1 MHPQSGRATAMSSSR
16 IDVVQ
21 AEAEDGEEYVL
32 GVLIEWYIRRH
43 NSPRIPKILSSQL
56 TRPEAAHGVTT
67 HSIMNAFNG
76 AGSLPIHTAP
86 SQISI
91 MDVFFPGFTG
101 ISASMQQLLAGNLNS
116 YAHLVCMGGMFL
128 FLGRYAYRYMTELVE
143 AYFTSTVHV
152 SYYNETYDMLIAW
165 VSTQPFAHKARS
177 SLVSIDGMQ
186 RRAYADGLS
195 KEYKKK
201 PLRFSPWNGSFFFVY
216 KKHLLRFQ
224 CMAKDTKEE
233 ISISCIGGSS
243 QILREL
249 LSDCRAKYLKL
260 IQKKT
265 AVFEHNDGEWRKAK
279 ARDIRPISTVI
290 MDEGEKTALLKDI
303 EDFLDE
309 RARGWYARRGIPY
322 RRGFLLYGPPGT
334 GKSSFSL
341 SVAGRFELDI
351 YVLNLSSI
359 DDSRLSSLFA
369 QLPPHCVILLE
380 DIDAASTAR
389 TEDSETTKNT
399 GQAAVGP
406 SQKSKSQGNVS
417 LSALLNALDGVSSQE
432 GRLLIMTT
440 NHIERLDDALIR
452 PGRVDRQVLFQLA
465 DHKMSSR
472 LFCTVFK
479 RSDGDQRT
487 TGKEFDDETIERL
500 ADEFAAKV
508 PDQVFSPA
516 EILLSF
522 LLERKQ
528 SPTDAV
534 ADVENWVAKT
544 SKERGK
550 VKNYARARAIANP
563 TDSFEDLAESS
574 QAHNA

>member
-1 MHPQSGRATAMSSSR
+1 M
-16 IDVVQ
+16 
-21 AEAEDGEEYVL
+21 
-32 GVLIEWYIRRH
+32 
-43 NSPRIPKILSSQL
+43 NS
-56 TRPEAAHGVTT
+56 
-67 HSIMNAFNG
+67 FNV
-76 AGSLPIHTAP
+76 AGSLPIHTFP

-91 MDVFFPGFTG
+91 VDAFFPGFTA
-101 ISASMQQLLAGNLNS
+101 ISASIQQVLAGNLNS
-116 YAHLVCMGGMFL
+116 YAHLLCFCGMLL
-128 FLGRYAYRYMTELVE
+128 FLGRYAARYLMDLMET
-143 AYFTSTVHV
+143 YFTSTVHV
-152 SYYNETYDMLIAW
+152 SYYNEAYDMLIAW

-177 SLVSIDGMQ
+177 SLASIGGMQ
-186 RRAYADGLS
+186 RRAYADDLS
-195 KEYKKK
+195 NEYKKK

-216 KKHLLRFQ
+216 RKHLLRFQ
-224 CMAKDTKEE
+224 CVAKETKED

-243 QILREL
+243 QILRDL
-249 LSDCRAKYLKL
+249 LSECRADYLKL
-260 IQKKT
+260 LQKKT
-265 AVFEHNDGEWRKAK
+265 TVFEHHDGEWRKAK

-290 MDEGEKTALLKDI
+290 MDEDEKKAVLKDI
-303 EDFLDE
+303 EGFLDE

-359 DDSRLSSLFA
+359 DDSRLNSLFA

-380 DIDAASTAR
+380 NIDAASTSR
-389 TEDSETTKNT
+389 TEVGETTENA
-399 GQAAVGP
+399 GQGVAGP
-406 SQKSKSQGNVS
+406 SQKRKSQGNVS

-452 PGRVDRQVLFQLA
+452 PVRVDRKVLFQLA
-465 DHKMSSR
+465 DEKMSSR

-479 RSDGDQRT
+479 RSDEDDSNPEKKT
-487 TGKEFDDETIERL
+487 DAEKKTDDETIDRL
-500 ADEFAAKV
+500 AREFAAKI
-508 PDQVFSPA
+508 PDHLFSPA

-534 ADVENWVAKT
+534 AHADSWVAKA

-550 VKNYARARAIANP
+550 PENYVRARAIANP

-574 QAHNA
+574 QAHNV

>member
-1 MHPQSGRATAMSSSR
+1 
-16 IDVVQ
+16 
-21 AEAEDGEEYVL
+21 
-32 GVLIEWYIRRH
+32 
-43 NSPRIPKILSSQL
+43 
-56 TRPEAAHGVTT
+56 
-67 HSIMNAFNG
+67 MNAFNS
-76 AGSLPIHTAP
+76 AGSSPIHTAA

-91 MDVFFPGFTG
+91 VDVFFPGFTS
-101 ISASMQQLLAGNLNS
+101 IAASVQQLLATDLNS
-116 YAHLVCMGGMFL
+116 YVHILCFCGMLL
-128 FLGRYAYRYMTELVE
+128 FLGRYAVRYLTDLMKT
-143 AYFTSTVHV
+143 YFTSTVHV
-152 SYYNETYDMLIAW
+152 SYYNEAYDMLIAW

-177 SLVSIDGMQ
+177 SLASIGGMQ
-186 RRAYADGLS
+186 RRAYANDLS
-195 KEYKKK
+195 NEYKKK
-201 PLRFSPWNGSFFFVY
+201 SLRFSPWNGSFFFVY
-216 KKHLLRFQ
+216 RNHLLRFQ
-224 CMAKDTKEE
+224 CVVKEIKKE
-233 ISISCIGGSS
+233 IFISCIGGSS
-243 QILREL
+243 QILRDL
-249 LSDCRAKYLKL
+249 LGECRADYLKL

-265 AVFEHNDGEWRKAK
+265 TVFEHHDGEWRKTK

-290 MDEGEKTALLKDI
+290 MDENEKMAVLKDI
-303 EDFLDE
+303 EGFLDA

-322 RRGFLLYGPPGT
+322 QREFLLYEPPET

-341 SVAGRFELDI
+341 SVAGRFELNI

-359 DDSRLSSLFA
+359 DDSRLNSLFV

-389 TEDSETTKNT
+389 TEDSETKENT

-465 DHKMSSR
+465 DQKMSSC

-479 RSDGDQRT
+479 RSDEDQRT
-487 TGKEFDDETIERL
+487 TEKEFNDETIERL
-500 ADEFAAKV
+500 VDEFAVKV

-522 LLERKQ
+522 LLEHKQ

-550 VKNYARARAIANP
+550 MKNYARARVIINP
-563 TDSFEDLAESS
+563 TDSFENLAERI

>member
-1 MHPQSGRATAMSSSR
+1 
-16 IDVVQ
+16 
-21 AEAEDGEEYVL
+21 
-32 GVLIEWYIRRH
+32 
-43 NSPRIPKILSSQL
+43 
-56 TRPEAAHGVTT
+56 
-67 HSIMNAFNG
+67 
-76 AGSLPIHTAP
+76 
-86 SQISI
+86 
-91 MDVFFPGFTG
+91 
-101 ISASMQQLLAGNLNS
+101 
-116 YAHLVCMGGMFL
+116 
-128 FLGRYAYRYMTELVE
+128 
-143 AYFTSTVHV
+143 
-152 SYYNETYDMLIAW
+152 
-165 VSTQPFAHKARS
+165 
-177 SLVSIDGMQ
+177 
-186 RRAYADGLS
+186 
-195 KEYKKK
+195 
-201 PLRFSPWNGSFFFVY
+201 
-216 KKHLLRFQ
+216 
-224 CMAKDTKEE
+224 
-233 ISISCIGGSS
+233 
-243 QILREL
+243 
-249 LSDCRAKYLKL
+249 
-260 IQKKT
+260 
-265 AVFEHNDGEWRKAK
+265 
-279 ARDIRPISTVI
+279 

-309 RARGWYARRGIPY
+309 RARGC
-322 RRGFLLYGPPGT
+322 
-334 GKSSFSL
+334 
-341 SVAGRFELDI
+341 
-351 YVLNLSSI
+351 I
-359 DDSRLSSLFA
+359 DDSRLNSLFA

-389 TEDSETTKNT
+389 TEDSETMKNT
-399 GQAAVGP
+399 GQAAVGS
-406 SQKSKSQGNVS
+406 SQKSKSQRNVS

-432 GRLLIMTT
+432 GRLLITMT

-452 PGRVDRQVLFQLA
+452 PGRVDRQVLFQLT

-479 RSDGDQRT
+479 WSDGDQRT
-487 TGKEFDDETIERL
+487 TGKEFDDETIEGL